1 MSENKLRLSD
11 FDYHLPYNLIA
22 QTPKKKGTSRL
33 LHISRENQSIQHY
46 KFKDILSFFKSGDIL
61 VRNNT
66 KVVPARLFG
75 RKETGADIEV
85 LIVNFK
91 GENIVEALIKP
102 LRRVKSGDL
111 ILFEQDLK
119 AEVLSR
125 GKETATLR
133 FYTDDNF
140 FDLLSKIG
148 KAPLPKYIK
157 KDIKDLSDY
166 QTVYAKKGLSSAAP
180 TAGLHFTDGI
190 FDKLVSMGV
199 IVVDINLNVGLGTFA
214 PVRTEDLS
222 KHKMHTESFEISKE
236 VAEIVN
242 NAKSERRRIFA
253 LGTTTLRA
261 LESAGESGF
270 VKYGSF
276 STDIFITPGFE
287 FKIVDALIT
296 NFHLPKS
303 TLLMLVSAFAGREFV
318 LSAYKEAVKKKY
330 TFFSFGDAMII
341 T

>member
-11 FDYHLPYNLIA
+11 FDYHLPDNLIA

-33 LHISRENQSIQHY
+33 MHISRESRSIQHY
-46 KFKDILSFFKSGDIL
+46 AFKDILSFFNPGDIL

-85 LIVNFK
+85 LLVNFK
-91 GENIVEALIKP
+91 EGNIVEALIKP
-102 LRRVKSGDL
+102 LRRVKCGDL
-111 ILFEQDLK
+111 ILFEQDLR
-119 AEVLSR
+119 AEIMCKGR
-125 GKETATLR
+125 ETATLK
-133 FYTDDNF
+133 FYTNGNF
-140 FDLLSKIG
+140 FDILSKIG

-166 QTVYAKKGLSSAAP
+166 QTVYAKEGLSSAAP
-180 TAGLHFTDGI
+180 TAGLHFTDDI
-190 FDKLVSMGV
+190 FDKLVSADV
-199 IVVDINLNVGLGTFA
+199 SVVDINLNVGLGTFA
-214 PVRTEDLS
+214 PIRTEDLS
-222 KHKMHTESFEISKE
+222 KHKMHTENFQISKE
-236 VAEIVN
+236 VADIVN
-242 NAKSERRRIFA
+242 QAKSEGRRIFA

-270 VKYGSF
+270 VKHGSF

-303 TLLMLVSAFAGREFV
+303 TLLMLVSAFADREFI
-318 LSAYKEAVKKKY
+318 LSAYREAVKEKY